1 MQHYHAVVWV
11 DHREARIFFFDR
23 HSFDEVDI
31 KSKSP
36 HDNLHHKAGSISG
49 KRAPEDQNFFHEIVA
64 ALKPAKEWLISG
76 PGSTKLELLKHI
88 IGHDHTLSDC
98 VVGVETCDHPTNN
111 QIVAHART
119 FFRAADRMR
128 PQV

>member
-11 DHREARIFFFDR
+11 GHREARIFFFDR

-98 VVGVETCDHPTNN
+98 VVGVET
-111 QIVAHART
+111 
-119 FFRAADRMR
+119 
-128 PQV
+128 